1 MELMD
6 NKPSSKSTGRRY
18 TFLALI
24 VSLLACIAFL
34 VLGLLRGLNAAGL
47 FELANPDD
55 LNRWLLIS
63 IGLVVI
69 GLAVYAIL
77 EPDRIGRFVTRRQ
90 TRYGSNLF
98 VTVIAFLGILIFGNW
113 IAYDNP
119 VPVADLTADKENT
132 LSPQVADA
140 VKNLPDKIDAIA
152 FFNAQ
157 SSRESAEKLL
167 NNIKASSNG
176 QFDYRFE
183 DPDLNPLLA
192 RESGITGNGKIL
204 LTMGD
209 RKEIA
214 SFASEEE
221 ILKAIIRLTNPN
233 ARAVYFL
240 TGHGEATLDQGDTS
254 LATAKQTLENKN
266 YTVGTLNLLAEG
278 KIPDDALAVIIA
290 GPVKPLDANEVDKLK
305 SYVDN
310 GGSLV
315 VMEDPYQ
322 FTDFGDAPDP
332 LADYLA
338 KDWGVT
344 LDRDVILDTSSAMD
358 LLYAVSAIPNSQHP
372 ITQEINS
379 QNLVVIM
386 PQARSLSLPE
396 APAEGVTLSAL
407 IQTTP
412 PISNAAFSW
421 GEMDYT
427 ASAEGTQVQYDEGV
441 DKLGPLNMAVAG
453 ENSTTKGRVVVMGNS
468 YFVRGQNFDQIGNGN
483 FFINSI
489 DWAAEQE
496 SLIQFTAR
504 STTERTF
511 VSPNNIGR
519 LLIFL
524 GSICIL
530 PGLILVAGIATWL
543 ARRRQG

>member
-1 MELMD
+1 MD
-6 NKPSSKSTGRRY
+6 NKQLTKNTGRRY

-24 VSLLACIAFL
+24 VSLAALIAAL

-47 FELANPDD
+47 FELARPDD
-55 LNRWLLIS
+55 INRWLLIS
-63 IGLVVI
+63 VGAVVI

-77 EPDRIGRFVTRRQ
+77 EPDKIGRFVSRRQ

-98 VTVIAFLGILIFGNW
+98 VTVIAFLGILVFGNW

-132 LSPQVADA
+132 LAPEFAQAIQ
-140 VKNLPDKIDAIA
+140 NLPDKITAVA

-157 SSRESAEKLL
+157 SSRESADKLL
-167 NNIKASSNG
+167 NNIKANSSG

-192 RESGITGNGKIL
+192 RESGITGNGKVL
-204 LTMGD
+204 LAMGD

-214 SFASEEE
+214 AFASEEE
-221 ILKAIIRLTNPN
+221 ILKAIIRLTNPD

-240 TGHGEATLDQGDTS
+240 TGHGEAALDQGES
-254 LATAKQTLENKN
+254 NLATAKQTLENKN
-266 YTVGTLNLLAEG
+266 YTVTPLNLLAEG
-278 KIPDDALAVIIA
+278 KIPDDALAVIIP
-290 GPVKPLDANEVDKLK
+290 GPVKPLAGSEVELLK
-305 SYVDN
+305 AYVDQ

-315 VMEDPYQ
+315 IMQDPYH

-332 LADYLA
+332 LADYLTN
-338 KDWGVT
+338 DWGIV
-344 LDRDVILDTSSAMD
+344 LDQDIILDTSSAMD

-372 ITQEINS
+372 ITQDITS
-379 QNLVVIM
+379 QNLVIIM
-386 PQARSLSLPE
+386 PQARSISIPE
-396 APAEGVTLSAL
+396 QPEGVTLSAL

-412 PISNAAFSW
+412 PLSNAAFSW
-421 GEMDYT
+421 GEMNYT
-427 ASAEGTQVQYDEGV
+427 VSAEGTQVQYDEGV
-441 DKLGPLNMAVAG
+441 DMIGPLNMAVAG
-453 ENSTTKGRVVVMGNS
+453 ENTTSKGRVVVMGNS
-468 YFVRGQNFDQIGNGN
+468 YFARGQNFDQYGNGN
-483 FFINSI
+483 FFINSV

-496 SLIQFTAR
+496 DLIQFTQR
-504 STTERTF
+504 TTTERTF
-511 VSPNNIGR
+511 VPPNNVGR
-519 LLIFL
+519 LMIFL

-530 PGLILVAGIATWL
+530 PGLILVAGIATWW

>member
-1 MELMD
+1 MD
-6 NKPSSKSTGRRY
+6 NKQSTRTTGRRY
-18 TFLALI
+18 TFLALV
-24 VSLLACIAFL
+24 VSLVALIAAL

-47 FELANPDD
+47 FELARPDD
-55 LNRWLLIS
+55 INRWLLIS
-63 IGLVVI
+63 VGVVVI

-77 EPDRIGRFVTRRQ
+77 EPDKIGRFVSRRQ

-98 VTVIAFLGILIFGNW
+98 VMVIAFLGILVFGNW

-132 LSPQVADA
+132 LAPEFADA
-140 VKNLPDKIDAIA
+140 IKNLPSKITAVA

-167 NNIKASSNG
+167 NNIKANSNG

-204 LTMGD
+204 LTMAD

-214 SFASEEE
+214 AFVSEEE
-221 ILKAIIRLTNPN
+221 ILKAIIRLTSPN

-240 TGHGEATLDQGDTS
+240 TGHGEASLDQGES
-254 LATAKQTLENKN
+254 NLATAKQTLENKN
-266 YTVGTLNLLAEG
+266 YTVTPLNLLAEG
-278 KIPDDALAVIIA
+278 KIPEDALAVIIA
-290 GPVKPLDANEVDKLK
+290 GPVKPLADSEVELLK
-305 SYVDN
+305 AYVDQ

-315 VMEDPYQ
+315 VMQDPYQ

-332 LADYLA
+332 LADYLTN
-338 KDWGVT
+338 DWGIV
-344 LDRDVILDTSSAMD
+344 LDRDIILDTSSAMD

-372 ITQEINS
+372 ITQDITS
-379 QNLVVIM
+379 QNLVIIM
-386 PQARSLSLPE
+386 PQARSVSIPE
-396 APAEGVTLSAL
+396 QPEGVTLSAL

-412 PISNAAFSW
+412 PLSNAAFSW
-421 GEMDYT
+421 GEMNYT
-427 ASAEGTQVQYDEGV
+427 VSAEGTQVQYDEGV
-441 DKLGPLNMAVAG
+441 DMIGPLNMAVAA
-453 ENSTTKGRVVVMGNS
+453 ENTTSKGRVVVMGNS
-468 YFVRGQNFDQIGNGN
+468 YFARGQNFDQYGNGN
-483 FFINSI
+483 FFINSV

-496 SLIQFTAR
+496 DLIQFTQR
-504 STTERTF
+504 TTTERTF
-511 VSPNNIGR
+511 VPPNNVGR
-519 LLIFL
+519 LMIFL

-530 PGLILVAGIATWL
+530 PGLILVAGIATWW

>member
-1 MELMD
+1 MN
-6 NKPSSKSTGRRY
+6 NKQSSKSTGRSY
-18 TFLALI
+18 SFLALI
-24 VSLLACIAFL
+24 VSLLALIATL
-34 VLGLLRGLNAAGL
+34 ILGLLKGLNVAGL
-47 FELANPDD
+47 FELAQPDE

-63 IGLVVI
+63 VGLIVI

-77 EPDRIGRFVTRRQ
+77 EPDRIGRFISRRQ

-98 VTVIAFLGILIFGNW
+98 VMVIAFLGILVFGNW

-119 VPVADLTADKENT
+119 YQVADLTADKENT
-132 LSPQVADA
+132 LTPEFAETLQ
-140 VKNLPDKIDAIA
+140 NLPGKISAIA

-157 SSRESAEKLL
+157 SSREAAEKLL
-167 NNIKASSNG
+167 NNIKASSDG
-176 QFDYRFE
+176 QFEYRFE

-204 LTMGD
+204 LTMAD

-214 SFASEEE
+214 AFASEEE

-240 TGHGEATLDQGDTS
+240 TGHGEASLDQGENS
-254 LATAKQTLENKN
+254 YATAKLTLENKN
-266 YTVGTLNLLAEG
+266 YTVAPLNLIAES
-278 KIPDDALAVIIA
+278 KVPEDALAIIIA
-290 GPVKPLDANEVDKLK
+290 GPLKPLTSGEVDLLK
-305 SYVDN
+305 AYVEN

-332 LADYLA
+332 LADYLET
-338 KDWGVT
+338 DWGIV
-344 LDRDVILDTSSAMD
+344 LDRDVILDTSSAYD
-358 LLYAVSAIPNSQHP
+358 LLWAVSQIPDSQHP
-372 ITQEINS
+372 ITQDYNS
-379 QNLVVIM
+379 NNRVIIM
-386 PQARSLSLPE
+386 PQARSISLETQP
-396 APAEGVTLSAL
+396 EGVTVSSL

-412 PISNAAFSW
+412 PVSNAAFSW

-427 ASAEGTQVQYDEGV
+427 LSAEETQVQYDEGV
-441 DKLGPLNMAVAG
+441 DMLGPLNMAVAG

-468 YFVRGQNFDQIGNGN
+468 YFASGQNFDQVGNGN
-483 FFINSI
+483 FFINSV

-496 SLIQFTAR
+496 DLIQFTPR

-511 VSPNNIGR
+511 VAPSNISR
-519 LLIFL
+519 LFIFL
-524 GSICIL
+524 GSICGL
-530 PGLILVAGIATWL
+530 PGLILIAGVAAWL

>member
-1 MELMD
+1 MELMN
-6 NKPSSKSTGRRY
+6 NKQSSKTTGRSY

-24 VSLLACIAFL
+24 VSLLALIAAL

-47 FELANPDD
+47 FELANPDE

-63 IGLVVI
+63 VGLIVI

-77 EPDRIGRFVTRRQ
+77 EPDKIGRFVSRRQ

-98 VTVIAFLGILIFGNW
+98 VTVIAFLGILVFGNW

-132 LSPQVADA
+132 LAPEFAEA
-140 VKNLPDKIDAIA
+140 IRNLPGKVTAVA

-157 SSRESAEKLL
+157 SSKDSAEKLL
-167 NNIKASSNG
+167 NNIKAGSNG
-176 QFDYRFE
+176 QFEYRFE

-214 SFASEEE
+214 AFASEEE

-240 TGHGEATLDQGDTS
+240 TGHGEAGLDQGEAG

-266 YTVGTLNLLAEG
+266 YSVAPLNLLAEG
-278 KIPDDALAVIIA
+278 KVPEDALAVIIA
-290 GPVKPLDANEVDKLK
+290 GPVKPLADSEVEQLK
-305 SYVDN
+305 AYVAQ

-315 VMEDPYQ
+315 VMQDPYQ

-338 KDWGVT
+338 NDWGIV
-344 LDRDVILDTSSAMD
+344 LDPDIILDTSSSMD

-372 ITQEINS
+372 ITQDINS
-379 QNLVVIM
+379 QNLVIIM
-386 PQARSLSLPE
+386 PQARSLSLPTQ
-396 APAEGVTLSAL
+396 PEGITLSAL

-421 GEMDYT
+421 GEMNYA
-427 ASAEGTQVQYDEGV
+427 ASGEGTQVQYDEGV
-441 DKLGPLNMAVAG
+441 DIIGPLNMAVAG
-453 ENSTTKGRVVVMGNS
+453 ENTTSTGRVVVMGNS
-468 YFVRGQNFDQIGNGN
+468 YFARGQNFDQVGNGN
-483 FFINSI
+483 FFINSV

-496 SLIQFTAR
+496 DLIQFTPR

-511 VSPNNIGR
+511 VDPGNVGR
-519 LLIFL
+519 LMIFL

-530 PGLILVAGIATWL
+530 PGLILVAGVATWW

>member
-1 MELMD
+1 MELMK
-6 NKPSSKSTGRRY
+6 NKQSSKPAGRSY
-18 TFLALI
+18 TFLSLI
-24 VSLLACIAFL
+24 VSLLALIAAL

-47 FELANPDD
+47 FELANPDAI
-55 LNRWLLIS
+55 NRWLLIS
-63 IGLVVI
+63 VGLVVI

-77 EPDRIGRFVTRRQ
+77 EPDKIGRFVSRRQ

-98 VTVIAFLGILIFGNW
+98 VTVIAFLGILVFGNW

-132 LSPQVADA
+132 LAPEFAEAIQ
-140 VKNLPDKIDAIA
+140 NLPGKITAVA

-157 SSRESAEKLL
+157 SSKDAAEKLL
-167 NNIKASSNG
+167 NNIKSNGNG
-176 QFDYRFE
+176 QFEYRFE

-204 LTMGD
+204 LAMGD

-214 SFASEEE
+214 AFASEEE

-240 TGHGEATLDQGDTS
+240 TGHGEAGLDQGESS

-266 YTVGTLNLLAEG
+266 YTVAPLNLLAEG
-278 KIPDDALAVIIA
+278 KIPEDALAVIIA
-290 GPVKPLDANEVDKLK
+290 GPVKPLADSEVEQLK
-305 SYVDN
+305 TYVDQ

-315 VMEDPYQ
+315 VMQDPYQ

-332 LADYLA
+332 LADYLTN
-338 KDWGVT
+338 DWGIV
-344 LDRDVILDTSSAMD
+344 LDPDIILDTSSSMD

-372 ITQEINS
+372 ITQDINS
-379 QNLVVIM
+379 QNLVIVM
-386 PQARSLSLPE
+386 PQARSISLPTQ
-396 APAEGVTLSAL
+396 PEGITLSAL

-421 GEMDYT
+421 GEMEYT

-441 DKLGPLNMAVAG
+441 DIIGPLNMAVAG
-453 ENSTTKGRVVVMGNS
+453 ENTTSKGRVVVMGNS

-483 FFINSI
+483 FFINSV

-496 SLIQFTAR
+496 DLIQFTAR

-511 VSPNNIGR
+511 VAPSNVGR
-519 LLIFL
+519 LMIFL

-530 PGLILVAGIATWL
+530 PGLILVAGIASWW

>member
-1 MELMD
+1 MN

-24 VSLLACIAFL
+24 VSLLAFIATL
-34 VLGLLRGLNAAGL
+34 ILGMLRGLNAAGL
-47 FELANPDD
+47 FELANPDEI
-55 LNRWLLIS
+55 NRWLLIS
-63 IGLVVI
+63 VGLAVI
-69 GLAVYAIL
+69 GLAAYAIL
-77 EPDRIGRFVTRRQ
+77 EPDKIGRFVTRRQ

-98 VTVIAFLGILIFGNW
+98 VTVIAFLGILVFGNW

-119 VPVADLTADKENT
+119 VSVADLTADKENT
-132 LSPQVADA
+132 LTPEFAEA
-140 VKNLPDKIDAIA
+140 IKNLPGKITAIA
-152 FFNAQ
+152 FFNGQ
-157 SSRESAEKLL
+157 SSKEEAGKLL
-167 NNIKASSNG
+167 NNIKSNSNG
-176 QFDYRFE
+176 QFEYRFE

-214 SFASEEE
+214 AFASEEE

-240 TGHGEATLDQGDTS
+240 TGHGEAGLEQGES
-254 LATAKQTLENKN
+254 NFATAKQTLENKN
-266 YTVGTLNLLAEG
+266 YTVAPLNLLAEG
-278 KIPDDALAVIIA
+278 NVPEDALAIIIA
-290 GPVKPLDANEVDKLK
+290 GPVKPISTDEVELLK
-305 SYVDN
+305 AYVEK

-315 VMEDPYQ
+315 LMQDPYQ

-338 KDWGVT
+338 NDWGIV
-344 LDRDVILDTSSAMD
+344 LDRDIILDTSSSLD

-372 ITQEINS
+372 ITQDINS
-379 QNLVVIM
+379 QNLVIIM
-386 PQARSLSLPE
+386 PQARSISLPNQ
-396 APAEGVTLSAL
+396 PEGVTLSAL

-412 PISNAAFSW
+412 PLSNAAFSW

-427 ASAEGTQVQYDEGV
+427 VSAEGTQVQYDEGV
-441 DKLGPLNMAVAG
+441 DILGPLNMAVAG
-453 ENSTTKGRVVVMGNS
+453 ENATTKGRVVVMGNS
-468 YFVRGQNFDQIGNGN
+468 YFARGQNFDQYGNGN
-483 FFINSI
+483 FFINSV

-496 SLIQFTAR
+496 DLIQFTPR

-511 VSPNNIGR
+511 VTPNNIGR
-519 LLIFL
+519 LFIFL

-530 PGLILVAGIATWL
+530 PGLILVAGLATWW